1 MKEAIT
7 WKNMNHPN
15 IIPFVG
21 ANMETDENE
30 SYQFELISEFM
41 ENGTINTYISR
52 NLGVNRLE
60 LVGFG
65 S

>member
-1 MKEAIT
+1 
-7 WKNMNHPN
+7 MNHPN